1 MATEL
6 LKAEDLTVAYHDQ
19 TVVHGVDFA
28 LERGQSLALIGESGS
43 GKSTIARAVLRLL
56 PPEARILDGRIHFA
70 GQDTTKLGE
79 RQFRPLR
86 GRRLGFV
93 PQDPGSALNA
103 VRTIGSQALEAAAL
117 LPDAG
122 AARRR
127 ARVLETFDLVGLA
140 DPERVY
146 GSYPHQLSGG
156 MLQRVLIGLAV
167 LPRPELIVAD
177 EPTSGLD
184 VTIQKRILDLLSELK
199 SSLGIGL
206 LFITHD
212 LAIAAERA
220 DSLVVLKEG
229 VVRERGAAAQVL
241 AAPGSEYTRELQA
254 DVPALNPD
262 RYRIGRAVTR
272 ERASSQIEVRSVSK
286 SYAGVNALEDISFR
300 VERGS
305 THALVGESGAGKT
318 TAVRL
323 LLGLERPDAGDL
335 VIGGEPV
342 TSHTREVRRHL
353 QLVYQN
359 PFTSLDP
366 TWRLERI
373 VREPL
378 DRFGVGD
385 RAGRRDRVRE
395 ALHSVGLP
403 ESLLSRRPAH
413 LSGGQ
418 RQRVAIARALVL
430 RPDIVVLDEPT
441 SALDVTVQAGVIEL
455 LFRLQGELGL
465 TYLFVSHDLSL
476 VRQFADTVTVLRR
489 GRVVED
495 GTVREVFSRPRHP
508 YTQALLD
515 AIPALS
521 SRLIPIIPIDLIDIM
536 VWDGGCDEPPHPSQ
550 RVRHG
555 LRGSPVTG
563 AVAAP
568 ARSVLPLQRPVVL
581 DGPGAPPRAR
591 SLRRAVHRGRRGR
604 VRRLPGPRGRG
615 HPRRRSDP
623 GEQPADGGAGDGGGH

>member
-1 MATEL
+1 MATEDQLTAAGPAAKGTATDGTASAGPAPATL
-6 LKAEDLTVAYHDQ
+6 LKVEGLTVAYGDQ

-28 LERGQSLALIGESGS
+28 LARGQSLALIGESGS
-43 GKSTIARAVLRLL
+43 GKSTIARTVLRLL
-56 PPEARILDGRIHFA
+56 PPEARILG
-70 GQDTTKLGE
+70 GQVQFGDQNVLRLGE

-86 GRRLGFV
+86 GRELGFV

-117 LPDAG
+117 LPERDA
-122 AARRR
+122 AARRSR
-127 ARVLETFDLVGLA
+127 ILETFDLVGLT

-167 LPRPELIVAD
+167 LPRPALIVAD

-184 VTIQKRILDLLSELK
+184 VTIQKRILDLFSELQR
-199 SSLGIGL
+199 SLGIGL

-212 LAIAAERA
+212 LAVAAERA
-220 DSLVVLKEG
+220 DTLVVLKDG
-229 VVRERGAAAQVL
+229 VVQERGPSGQVF
-241 AAPGSEYTRELQA
+241 AAPKSEYTRELQA
-254 DVPALNPD
+254 DVPAVNPD
-262 RYRIGRAVTR
+262 RYRIGDAAGAARQGESATT
-272 ERASSQIEVRSVSK
+272 QIDVRSVSK
-286 SYAGVNALEDISFR
+286 TYTAGARRVVAVEDISFS
-300 VERGS
+300 VKRGS
-305 THALVGESGAGKT
+305 THALVGESGSGKT
-318 TAVRL
+318 TAARL
-323 LLGLERPDAGDL
+323 LLGLEQPD
-335 VIGGEPV
+335 GGEIMIGDESV
-342 TSHTREVRRHL
+342 RSHSRGQWRSLRRHL

-385 RAGRRDRVRE
+385 KPERRDRVRE

-403 ESLLSRRPAH
+403 ESMLSRRPTN

-430 RPDIVVLDEPT
+430 RPDVVVLDEPT
-441 SALDVTVQAGVIEL
+441 SSLDVTVQADIIDL
-455 LFRLQGELGL
+455 LFHLQRELGL

-476 VRQFADTVTVLRR
+476 VRQLADTVSVLQR

-495 GTVREVFSRPRHP
+495 GPVQEIFSRPQHP
-508 YTQALLD
+508 YTRALLD

-521 SRLIPIIPIDLIDIM
+521 SR
-536 VWDGGCDEPPHPSQ
+536 
-550 RVRHG
+550 
-555 LRGSPVTG
+555 
-563 AVAAP
+563 
-568 ARSVLPLQRPVVL
+568 
-581 DGPGAPPRAR
+581 
-591 SLRRAVHRGRRGR
+591 
-604 VRRLPGPRGRG
+604 
-615 HPRRRSDP
+615 
-623 GEQPADGGAGDGGGH
+623 